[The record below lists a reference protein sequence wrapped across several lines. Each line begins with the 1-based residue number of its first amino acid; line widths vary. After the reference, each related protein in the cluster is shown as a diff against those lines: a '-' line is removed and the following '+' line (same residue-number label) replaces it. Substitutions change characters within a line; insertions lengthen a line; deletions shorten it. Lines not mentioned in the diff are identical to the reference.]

1 MSKGFIL
8 LLMIFCHIV
17 ADYNLQGWLASA
29 KQKSFWEENAPDP
42 MYKYDYICA
51 LMTHSFAW
59 TFMMMLPV
67 FYIHGFSID
76 AVMAGVFTGNIIC
89 HFEVDNAKA
98 NDKIINLWQDQ
109 LIHLVQ
115 ILATMLILVR

>member
-1 MSKGFIL
+1 
-8 LLMIFCHIV
+8 MIFLHII

-51 LMTHSFAW
+51 LVTHSFAW

-67 FYIHGFSID
+67 FYIRGFVID
-76 AVMAGVFTGNIIC
+76 SLLVLMCFGNTVL
-89 HFEVDNAKA
+89 HAMVDDSKA
-98 NDKIINLWQDQ
+98 NRKTMNLWQDQ
-109 LIHLVQ
+109 LFHMLQ
-115 ILATMLILVR
+115 ILITAFFCVFM